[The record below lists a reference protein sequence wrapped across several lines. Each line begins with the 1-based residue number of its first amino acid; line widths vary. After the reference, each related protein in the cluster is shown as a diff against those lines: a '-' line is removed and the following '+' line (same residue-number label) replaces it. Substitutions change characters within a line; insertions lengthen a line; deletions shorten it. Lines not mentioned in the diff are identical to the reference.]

1 MRMKNLL
8 IFIGSLIFFG
18 FTLTSQAQTRKEK
31 KIAGYIDSNYEVE
44 CLGTGTQGSQLLKV
58 WGYGKKPEDAV
69 IQAKR
74 NAVHAV
80 IFKGITA
87 GQGCMKRPLITD
99 PGAEEAHS
107 DYFDLFFAPA
117 GKYLNFVSLS
127 GEGVQ
132 DRIKVDKKTYK
143 VAINVS
149 VMHTALRQ
157 ELESAGIVK
166 KLDAGF

>member
-1 MRMKNLL
+1 MKKRFLFVWVAFWVL
-8 IFIGSLIFFG
+8 SC
-18 FTLTSQAQTRKEK
+18 LTMQAQTRKEK
-31 KIAGYIDSNYEVE
+31 KIAGYIDKNYEVE
-44 CLGTGTQGSQLLKV
+44 CLGTGTQGSQLMKV
-58 WGYGKKPEDAV
+58 WGYGKSPEDAV

-87 GQGCMKRPLITD
+87 GQGCMKRPLVTD
-99 PGAEEAHS
+99 PGAEQAKS

-132 DRIKVDKKTYK
+132 DRIKVDRKTYK

-157 ELESAGIVK
+157 ELEAAGIVK
-166 KLDAGF
+166 KLGAGF

>member
-1 MRMKNLL
+1 MKRRFVILWIALL
-8 IFIGSLIFFG
+8 AISGLSL
-18 FTLTSQAQTRKEK
+18 QAQTRKEK
-31 KIAGYIDSNYEVE
+31 KVAGYIDKNYEVE

-58 WGYGKKPEDAV
+58 WGYGKTPEDAV

-87 GQGCMKRPLITD
+87 GQGCMKRPLVT
-99 PGAEEAHS
+99 EAGVEQSKS

-143 VAINVS
+143 VAIHVS

-157 ELESAGIVK
+157 ELEAAGIIK
-166 KLDAGF
+166 KLGAGF

>member
-1 MRMKNLL
+1 MKKRFVFVWIAFWML
-8 IFIGSLIFFG
+8 SC
-18 FTLTSQAQTRKEK
+18 LTMEAQTRKEK
-31 KIAGYIDSNYEVE
+31 KIAGYIDKNYEVE
-44 CLGTGTQGSQLLKV
+44 CLGTGTQGSQLMKV
-58 WGYGKKPEDAV
+58 WGYGKTPEDAA

-87 GQGCMKRPLITD
+87 GQGCMKRPLVTD
-99 PGAEEAHS
+99 PGVEQAKA

-157 ELESAGIVK
+157 ELEAAGIVK
-166 KLDAGF
+166 KLGAGF

>member
-1 MRMKNLL
+1 MKKK
-8 IFIGSLIFFG
+8 IFYTAMILMFFSCLGSD
-18 FTLTSQAQTRKEK
+18 AQTRKEK
-31 KIAGYIDSNYEVE
+31 KIAGYIDQNYEVE
-44 CLGTGTQGSQLLKV
+44 CLGTGTQGSQLMKV
-58 WGYGKKPEDAV
+58 WGYGKTPEDAV

-87 GQGCMKRPLITD
+87 GQGCMKRPLL
-99 PGAEEAHS
+99 PEAGAEQSHA
-107 DYFDLFFAPA
+107 DYFDLFFAPT
-117 GKYLNFVSLS
+117 GKYLNYVAIS
-127 GEGVQ
+127 GEGVRE
-132 DRIKVDKKTYK
+132 RIKVDRKTYK

-166 KLDAGF
+166 KLGAGF

>member
-1 MRMKNLL
+1 MKTRIAL
-8 IFIGSLIFFG
+8 IGLVFLAFSSLG
-18 FTLTSQAQTRKEK
+18 LEAQTKKEK
-31 KIAGYIDSNYEVE
+31 KIAGYVDANYEVE
-44 CLGTGTQGSQLLKV
+44 CLGTGSQGSQLLKV
-58 WGYGKKPEDAV
+58 WGYGKTPEDAV

-87 GQGCMKRPLITD
+87 GQGCMKRPILTD
-99 PGAEEAHS
+99 AGIEEAHA
-107 DYFDLFFAPA
+107 DYFKAFFEPA
-117 GKYLNFVSLS
+117 GKYLSFVSLS

-157 ELESAGIVK
+157 ELEAAGIAK
-166 KLDAGF
+166 KLGAGF

>member
-1 MRMKNLL
+1 MKKGFL
-8 IFIGSLIFFG
+8 IFCVFSFIFLSLFV
-18 FTLTSQAQTRKEK
+18 QAQTKREK

-44 CLGTGTQGSQLLKV
+44 CLGTGLQGSQLIKI
-58 WGYGKKPEDAV
+58 WGYGKSPEDAM

-80 IFKGITA
+80 IFKGIVA
-87 GQGCMKRPLITD
+87 GQGCMKRPLLNE
-99 PGAEEAHS
+99 PGAEQAHE
-107 DYFDLFFAPA
+107 DYFKLFFSPA

-132 DRIKVDKKTYK
+132 ERIKIDKKTYK

-149 VMHTALRQ
+149 VMHSALRQ
-157 ELESAGIVK
+157 ELEAAGIAK

>member
-1 MRMKNLL
+1 MRRTF
-8 IFIGSLIFFG
+8 FIGLSLVLL
-18 FTLTSQAQTRKEK
+18 FTLNIDAQTKIEK
-31 KIAGYIDSNYEVE
+31 KIAGYIDANYEVE

-58 WGYGKKPEDAV
+58 WGYGKTPEEAV

-87 GQGCMKRPLITD
+87 GKGCMRSPLLTETGI
-99 PGAEEAHS
+99 EEAHA
-107 DYFDLFFAPA
+107 DYFNAFFAPA
-117 GKYLNFVSLS
+117 GKYLSFVSIS

-157 ELESAGIVK
+157 ELEAAGIAK
-166 KLDAGF
+166 KLGAGF

>member
-1 MRMKNLL
+1 MKKRILFVGMAIL
-8 IFIGSLIFFG
+8 AFSWLSLD
-18 FTLTSQAQTRKEK
+18 AQTRKEK
-31 KIAGYIDSNYEVE
+31 KIAGYIDANYEVE

-58 WGYGKKPEDAV
+58 WGYGKNPEDAV

-87 GQGCMKRPLITD
+87 GQGCMKRPILTD
-99 PGAEEAHS
+99 PGAEQSNAE
-107 DYFDLFFAPA
+107 YFEIFFSPA
-117 GKYLNFVSLS
+117 GKYLNYVALS

-132 DRIKVDKKTYK
+132 DRIKIDKKTYK

-157 ELESAGIVK
+157 ELESAGIAK
-166 KLDAGF
+166 KLGAGF

>member
-1 MRMKNLL
+1 MKKRMILAGTL
-8 IFIGSLIFFG
+8 VLAFTFLSLD
-18 FTLTSQAQTRKEK
+18 AQTRKEK
-31 KIAGYIDSNYEVE
+31 KIAGYIDQNYEVE

-58 WGYGKKPEDAV
+58 WGYGKNPEDAI

-87 GQGCMKRPLITD
+87 GQGCMKRPILTD
-99 PGAEEAHS
+99 PGIEQAQA
-107 DYFDLFFAPA
+107 DYFEAFFAPA
-117 GKYLNFVSLS
+117 GKYLNYVALS

-132 DRIKVDKKTYK
+132 DRIKVDKRTYK

-157 ELESAGIVK
+157 ELESAGIAK
-166 KLDAGF
+166 KLGAGF

>member
-1 MRMKNLL
+1 MKNLL
-8 IFIGSLIFFG
+8 FILSVLFWVGLSLNADG
-18 FTLTSQAQTRKEK
+18 QTRKEK

-44 CLGTGTQGSQLLKV
+44 CLGVGTQGTQLLKI

-87 GQGCMKRPLITD
+87 GQGCMKRPLITN
-99 PGAEEAHS
+99 PGAEESHA
-107 DYFDLFFAPA
+107 DYFKEFFSPA
-117 GKYLNFVSLS
+117 GRYLNFVSLS

-132 DRIKVDKKTYK
+132 ERIKIDSKTYK

-157 ELESAGIVK
+157 ELESAGILK
-166 KLDAGF
+166 QLGSGF

>member
-1 MRMKNLL
+1 MKKRNAFVLVVLL
-8 IFIGSLIFFG
+8 AISGLSLE
-18 FTLTSQAQTRKEK
+18 AQTKKEK
-31 KIAGYIDSNYEVE
+31 KVAGYIDMNYEVE
-44 CLGTGTQGSQLLKV
+44 CLGTGTQGSQLMKV
-58 WGYGKKPEDAV
+58 WGYGNNPDNAI

-87 GQGCMKRPLITD
+87 GQGCMKRPLVTD
-99 PGAEEAHS
+99 AGVEQAKA

-127 GEGVQ
+127 GEGMQ
-132 DRIKVDKKTYK
+132 DRIKVDRRTYK
-143 VAINVS
+143 VSIIVS

-166 KLDAGF
+166 KLGAGF

>member
-1 MRMKNLL
+1 MKKK
-8 IFIGSLIFFG
+8 IVFIGMAFLAFSFLSID
-18 FTLTSQAQTRKEK
+18 AQTKKEK
-31 KIAGYIDSNYEVE
+31 KIAGYVDANYEVE

-58 WGYGKKPEDAV
+58 WGYGKTPEEAV

-87 GQGCMKRPLITD
+87 GKGCMRSPLLTEAGI
-99 PGAEEAHS
+99 EEAHA
-107 DYFDLFFAPA
+107 DYFKAFFAPA
-117 GKYLNFVSLS
+117 GKYLSFVSIS

-132 DRIKVDKKTYK
+132 DRIKVDNKTYK

-157 ELESAGIVK
+157 ELEAAGIAK
-166 KLDAGF
+166 KLGAGF

>member
-1 MRMKNLL
+1 MKKTIYLVGLL
-8 IFIGSLIFFG
+8 ILVFSCLGVN
-18 FTLTSQAQTRKEK
+18 AQTRKEK
-31 KIAGYIDSNYEVE
+31 KIAGYIDQNYEVE
-44 CLGTGTQGSQLLKV
+44 CLGTGTQGTQLLKV
-58 WGYGKKPEDAV
+58 WGYGKTPEDAV

-74 NAVHAV
+74 NAVHA
-80 IFKGITA
+80 IMFKGITT
-87 GQGCMKRPLITD
+87 GQGCIKRPLITD
-99 PGAEEAHS
+99 AGAEEAHA
-107 DYFDLFFAPA
+107 DYFKAFFEPA

-157 ELESAGIVK
+157 ELEAAGIVK
-166 KLDAGF
+166 KLGAGF